1 MDIQIDRPGQTYKLT
16 EALRNGPVLERRLD
30 RQAEQQIK
38 GQKTEGR
45 SGLHVKKVIIVI
57 ITLLYQ

>member
-16 EALRNGPVLERRLD
+16 EALRNGQVLERRLD

-45 SGLHVKKVIIVI
+45 SGLQVKKVIIVI